1 MKAVKERLET
11 KDEGKYYL
19 YWFLC
24 LKKGRKK

>member
-24 LKKGRKK
+24 LKKGSKK